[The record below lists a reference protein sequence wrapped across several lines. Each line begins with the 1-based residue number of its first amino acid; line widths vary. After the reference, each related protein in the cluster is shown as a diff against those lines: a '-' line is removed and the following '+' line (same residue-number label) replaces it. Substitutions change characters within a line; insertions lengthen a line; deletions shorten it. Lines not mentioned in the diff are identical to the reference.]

1 MPATAHKPHRPV
13 SRALVAMAL
22 ALASLGAPA
31 QAEEDAM
38 SAGFAFD
45 LIDPGFCMMPPAEF
59 DDDMMRGLIA
69 EQGDDIPVIGESDE
83 PAEAMLAGEGYFA
96 RGAGRNAVAATLY
109 TFIIPEEG
117 ALTALCVA
125 LIPVNEMNATEGEVM
140 LHSPETAPEE
150 GDYYMAFARL
160 IGRDGDETINL
171 GELSNADGAIDFAE
185 DQGDIITGS
194 LFLSGEMSEGA
205 TLQIG
210 VDFTLFEEE
219 ALRFVDLSG
228 N

>member
-1 MPATAHKPHRPV
+1 MPARTKNPRRPA
-13 SRALVAMAL
+13 SPALLAL
-22 ALASLGAPA
+22 ALAALPLGATA
-31 QAEEDAM
+31 QAEDEAM

-59 DDDMMRGLIA
+59 DDDMMRALIA
-69 EQGDDIPVIGESDE
+69 EQGDAPVIGEIDK

-117 ALTALCVA
+117 ALTALCLA
-125 LIPVNEMNATEGEVM
+125 LVPVNDMNSTEGEVM
-140 LHSPETAPEE
+140 LQAPDAAPEE
-150 GDYYMAFARL
+150 GDFYMAFARL

-171 GELSNADGAIDFAE
+171 AELRRGDGGIIFAE
-185 DQGDIITGS
+185 DAGEAIMGA
-194 LFLSGEMSEGA
+194 LFLSGEMDDGE
-205 TLQIG
+205 TLEIG

>member
-1 MPATAHKPHRPV
+1 MQAQANRAHRIASPA
-13 SRALVAMAL
+13 LLAMTL
-22 ALASLGAPA
+22 ALAPLGAPA
-31 QAEEDAM
+31 QAEDDAM

-69 EQGDDIPVIGESDE
+69 EQGDDIPVIGDIDA

-109 TFIIPEEG
+109 TFIIPEDG

-125 LIPVNEMNATEGEVM
+125 LVPVNDMNATEGEVM
-140 LHSPETAPEE
+140 LHSPETAPDK

-171 GELSNADGAIDFAE
+171 AELGAADGAIDFTG
-185 DQGDIITGS
+185 DQGEMITGS
-194 LFLSGEMSEGA
+194 LFLSGEMSDGEA
-205 TLQIG
+205 LQIG
-210 VDFTLFEEE
+210 LDFTLFEEE
-219 ALRFVDLSG
+219 ALRFVDLSRD
-228 N
+228 